1 MSKCL
6 NKFLIE
12 IVEFKG
18 HENVRATHETTFEIT
33 REDYLTPR
41 GDCII
46 GVSANKALA
55 DFSNEFKECVRNN
68 NTKLIIM
75 IISERGNY
83 DVIEAFGNNKLTYE
97 DRTRIIIRR
106 SNYVS
111 PNTAAIK
118 ANKAAKDLNRKLI
131 NDFRRGCKG
140 IALFIAIR
148 PS

>member
-55 DFSNEFKECVRNN
+55 DFSDEFKEYARNDD
-68 NTKLIIM
+68 TKLIIVL
-75 IISERGNY
+75 ISEKGNY
-83 DVIEAFGNNKLTYE
+83 DVIEAFGSNRLTYE
-97 DRTRIIIRR
+97 DNTRIIVRR

-111 PNTAAIK
+111 ANTAAIK
-118 ANKAAKDLNRKLI
+118 ASKAAKDLNRKLI

-140 IALFIAIR
+140 IALFIAIK
-148 PS
+148 SS